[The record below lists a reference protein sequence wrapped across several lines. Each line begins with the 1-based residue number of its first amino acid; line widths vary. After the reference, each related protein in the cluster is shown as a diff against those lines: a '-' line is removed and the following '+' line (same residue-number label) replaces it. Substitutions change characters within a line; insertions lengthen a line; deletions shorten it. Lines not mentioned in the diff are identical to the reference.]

1 MATVN
6 KPKIELVEESVSV
19 SAEHVTTG
27 RVRVSTETEFFEET
41 AHASL
46 GGERVEVSRIPI
58 DQEVKTAPQVRVE
71 GDVTI
76 IPVLEEI
83 VVVEKRLMLVEE
95 IRIRRVATT
104 EDVSVPVTLRK
115 QRARVERLEGE
126 TPSEEKLR

>member
-1 MATVN
+1 MPQVDQ
-6 KPKIELVEESVSV
+6 PKIELVEETVSIDTERV
-19 SAEHVTTG
+19 MTG
-27 RVRVSTETEFFEET
+27 RVRVATQTEFVEEF

-46 GGERVEVSRIPI
+46 GGERVEVTRVPVG
-58 DQEVKTAPQVRVE
+58 QEVTAVPQTRVE

-95 IRIRRVATT
+95 IRIRKLATI

-115 QRARVERLEGE
+115 QRATVERRDIEARNEE
-126 TPSEEKLR
+126 TSR